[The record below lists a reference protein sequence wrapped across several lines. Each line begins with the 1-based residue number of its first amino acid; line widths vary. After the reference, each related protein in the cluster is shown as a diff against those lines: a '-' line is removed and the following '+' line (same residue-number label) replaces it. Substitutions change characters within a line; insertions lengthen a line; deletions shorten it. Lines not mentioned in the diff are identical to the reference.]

1 MFQAP
6 VIATAGTTTSAEPV
20 QASPEIP
27 EADEPPRAAENEEV
41 EDVSKEESSAT
52 NCDATVSSINKEG
65 ELRSL
70 QRDTTTRHGPD
81 DLNNNDALKPVD
93 SCVVVAETP
102 PLPQAHR
109 QQTASKTED
118 RTPSAPTPSRKP
130 SSNLP
135 PPLQALTARA
145 ENPIL
150 LLLCCLVVALSQ
162 QLNPTSV
169 ASVHDFVSVLGFAV
183 TILAIVT
190 SLLI

>member
-1 MFQAP
+1 M
-6 VIATAGTTTSAEPV
+6 
-20 QASPEIP
+20 
-27 EADEPPRAAENEEV
+27 
-41 EDVSKEESSAT
+41 
-52 NCDATVSSINKEG
+52 
-65 ELRSL
+65 

-81 DLNNNDALKPVD
+81 ENDLNDNNALKPVD
-93 SCVVVAETP
+93 SCVVVESP